1 MIYKKTI
8 IFVQVLLC
16 FLCISCKG
24 QIISDEVCKENLSE
38 ALNKYNTYMT
48 LNQDEYLLKES
59 LDHLESSLLCENAKE
74 VSVELKISIL
84 LILNQFVEGE
94 KFVLSLKEDD
104 FKKPYKQQM
113 YFNYFKS
120 KLCKEEICRL
130 SKLKDIEISIE
141 KYIEEKKIFEEE
153 VYYDLFLIK
162 NELLSEDQFTEQI
175 SESIKQFP
183 YNKDFFE
190 TLNATFKE
198 IGKVSLPN

>member
-1 MIYKKTI
+1 MIYKKII
-8 IFVQVLLC
+8 IFVQVSLC

-24 QIISDEVCKENLSE
+24 QVISDEVCKENLSE
-38 ALNKYNTYMT
+38 ALDKYNTYMT
-48 LNQDEYLLKES
+48 LSQDEYLLKES
-59 LDHLESSLLCENAKE
+59 LDYLGNSLLCENTKE

-94 KFVLSLKEDD
+94 KFILSLKEDD
-104 FKKPYKQQM
+104 FKKPYKKQM
-113 YFNYFKS
+113 YLYYFES
-120 KLCKEEICRL
+120 KLCKEESCRL

-183 YNKDFFE
+183 YYKDFFE
-190 TLNATFKE
+190 TLNTTFKE
-198 IGKVSLPN
+198 TEKVSLPN

>member
-1 MIYKKTI
+1 MIYKKII
-8 IFVQVLLC
+8 IFVQVSLC

-24 QIISDEVCKENLSE
+24 QVINDEVCKENLSE
-38 ALNKYNTYMT
+38 ALDKYNTYMT
-48 LNQDEYLLKES
+48 LSQDEYLLKES
-59 LDHLESSLLCENAKE
+59 LDYLGNSLLCENTKE

-94 KFVLSLKEDD
+94 KFILSLKEDD
-104 FKKPYKQQM
+104 FKKPYKKQM
-113 YFNYFKS
+113 YLYYFES
-120 KLCKEEICRL
+120 KLCEEESCRL

-162 NELLSEDQFTEQI
+162 NELLSENQFTEQI

-183 YNKDFFE
+183 YYKYFFE
-190 TLNATFKE
+190 TLNTTFKE
-198 IGKVSLPN
+198 NEKVSLPN